1 MLKKIL
7 IILLVGSLFGCGYQ
21 PLYLKK
27 DNKDYKDYPIE
38 IWELK
43 GNKKINKSIISF
55 LDLERKKK
63 TGNGYKLI
71 LDSKRKLEIISKD
84 KKGNPSSLRLTLVVN
99 LLLNS
104 DEKLIKEKQFS
115 KSFSYNNSQNKFEL
129 SQYEKNIEKNL
140 INEIAQ
146 KVYVFLRS

>member
-146 KVYVFLRS
+146 KIYIFLRS

>member
-7 IILLVGSLFGCGYQ
+7 IIILVGSLFGCGYQ

-27 DNKDYKDYPIE
+27 DNKDYPIE
-38 IWELK
+38 SWELK

-55 LDLERKKK
+55 LDLERKKN
-63 TGNGYKLI
+63 TRNGYELI
-71 LDSKRKLEIISKD
+71 LDSKKKLEIISKD
-84 KKGNPSSLRLTLVVN
+84 EKGNPSSLRLTLVVN
-99 LLLNS
+99 LLFNS
-104 DEKLIKEKQFS
+104 DEKLVKEKQFS
-115 KSFSYNNSQNKFEL
+115 ESFSYNNSQNKFEL

>member
-27 DNKDYKDYPIE
+27 DNKDYPIE

-146 KVYVFLRS
+146 KIYIFLRS

>member
-104 DEKLIKEKQFS
+104 DEKLVKEKQFS
-115 KSFSYNNSQNKFEL
+115 ESFSYNNSQNKFEL

>member
-27 DNKDYKDYPIE
+27 DNKDYPIE

-55 LDLERKKK
+55 LDLERKKN
-63 TGNGYKLI
+63 TRNGYELI
-71 LDSKRKLEIISKD
+71 LDSKKKLEIISKD
-84 KKGNPSSLRLTLVVN
+84 EKGNPSSLRLTLVVN

-104 DEKLIKEKQFS
+104 DEKLVKEKQFS
-115 KSFSYNNSQNKFEL
+115 ESFSYNNSQNKFEL

>member
-27 DNKDYKDYPIE
+27 DNKDYPIE

-104 DEKLIKEKQFS
+104 DEKLVKEKQFS
-115 KSFSYNNSQNKFEL
+115 ESFSYNNSQNKFEL